1 MGGNSLRYLITASL
15 IVTQSLA
22 WAVLPANAQDKKP
35 EIIKIATEGAY
46 APWNFS
52 QPDGK
57 LDGFDVELSKD
68 LCRRM
73 EVRCEIAA
81 QDWDGLIPSLNNGK
95 FDAIMAAMNVTP
107 KRLEAIS
114 FSRPYALS
122 SFGWAVLKDSSL
134 ANLPGADQII
144 DLANNPAELEAFIE
158 AAQPI
163 FSGKTVGVQISTV
176 SATFMQTHLPGIE
189 IREYKNYE
197 QAGLDLLA
205 GRIDAIMQ
213 SHTTTAGAM
222 QRPEFKDL
230 VIGGPKLMGDLFGT
244 GVAVGLRKD
253 QDTLKAMFDE
263 AITQAVQD
271 GTAARLAEKW
281 FKLNIAPPS

>member
-1 MGGNSLRYLITASL
+1 MRYAVTVSLVVA
-15 IVTQSLA
+15 QSLA
-22 WAVLPANAQDKKP
+22 WCMLPANAQDKKP
-35 EIIKIATEGAY
+35 EVIRIATEGAY

-52 QPDGK
+52 QADGS

-81 QDWDGLIPSLNNGK
+81 QDWDGLIPSLNNGT

-107 KRLEAIS
+107 KRLEAID

-122 SFGWAVLKDSSL
+122 SFGWAVLKDSPL
-134 ANLPGADQII
+134 AGLPGADQMI
-144 DLANNPAELEAFIE
+144 DLAKNPAELEAFIE
-158 AAQPI
+158 AARPM
-163 FSGKTVGVQISTV
+163 FSGKSVGVQISTV
-176 SATFMQTHLPGIE
+176 SATFMQTYFPDIE

-213 SHTTTAGAM
+213 SHTTTAGAK

-230 VIGGPKLMGDLFGT
+230 VIGGPKLMGDMFGT

-263 AITQAVQD
+263 AITAAVQD
-271 GTAARLAEKW
+271 GTVARLAEKW